1 MAVYTISAL
10 KSRINQYIKPNFN
23 QEITGVIAQAIFQD
37 VIDSLNAI
45 ATASAQ
51 KEIRCGTFELSEGEN
66 TITYS
71 TSFTAGKTYT
81 LVWVCFNDNGMV
93 NSRKPTNITVSG
105 FKIIA
110 DAACTLICIAT
121 EN

>member
-1 MAVYTISAL
+1 MAVYTIPNL
-10 KSRINQYIKPNFN
+10 KSRINQYIKQNFN
-23 QEITGVIAQAIFQD
+23 QEITGPIQQGILQD
-37 VIDSLNAI
+37 VVDSLNAI

-66 TITYS
+66 SITHGS
-71 TSFTAGKTYT
+71 AFTAGKTYT
-81 LVWVCFNDNGMV
+81 LVWVCFNNDGIV

-105 FKIIA
+105 FKIIV
-110 DAACTLICIAT
+110 DAACTLIYIAT